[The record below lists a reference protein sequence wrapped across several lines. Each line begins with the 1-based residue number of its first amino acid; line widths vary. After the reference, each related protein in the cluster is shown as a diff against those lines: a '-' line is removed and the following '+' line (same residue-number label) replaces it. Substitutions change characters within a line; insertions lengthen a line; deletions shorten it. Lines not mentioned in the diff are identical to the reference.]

1 MTPSTIEPANILREL
16 NDLWGALAGEHAGE
30 GQLGVLRACAMS
42 LVVLEDASVAQS
54 PVGET
59 LAALMKDHPCRAI
72 VVRIDPGG
80 ARSLEANV
88 TAQCWMPFGRLQ
100 QICCEQI
107 EIDSTTA
114 ALGDLPPV
122 IRGLTVPDLPLVVWC
137 RNFELL
143 WSCDLEPLLAQAD
156 KLVVNSTGCVTPE
169 RFFDW
174 LRSHQTSRTVAADL
188 SWGHLTCWRELIAQ
202 VFENPSRRKVLHA
215 IESATVSHAGEL
227 PPVQAVYLDGW
238 LRGALP
244 PDCRMRFSTSP
255 NAKPGG
261 EVTAVELRAPS
272 LMVSIRRT
280 EGETGELRVGSL
292 IRTTAFRRL
301 NEYELLR
308 EELTI
313 QGNDAAYESVLRTVL
328 AARAE

>member
-1 MTPSTIEPANILREL
+1 MTPSTIEPSRILREL
-16 NDLWGALAGEHAGE
+16 NDLWASLAGEHAGE

-42 LVVLEDASVAQS
+42 LVVLEDASVTQP

-59 LAALMKDHPCRAI
+59 LAALMKDHPSRAI
-72 VVRIDPGG
+72 VVRIHPSG
-80 ARSLEANV
+80 ARSLEAKV
-88 TAQCWMPFGRLQ
+88 TAQCWMPFGRRQ

-107 EIDSTTA
+107 EIDSTAA

-137 RNFELL
+137 RNFDLL
-143 WSCDLEPLLAQAD
+143 WSCDLEPLVAQAD
-156 KLVVNSTGCVTPE
+156 KLVVNSAGCVTSR

-174 LRSHQTSRTVAADL
+174 LRSHQSSRGVAADL
-188 SWGHLTCWRELIAQ
+188 SWTHLTCWRELIAQ
-202 VFENPSRRKVLHA
+202 VFENPSRRQMLPT
-215 IESATVSHAGEL
+215 IESATVGHAGER
-227 PPVQAVYLDGW
+227 PPVQAVYLNGW
-238 LRGALP
+238 LRSALP
-244 PDCRMRFSTSP
+244 PDCRMRFSASP
-255 NAKPGG
+255 NAKPDG
-261 EVTAVELRAPS
+261 EVTAVELKAPS
-272 LMVSIRRT
+272 LLVSIRRT
-280 EGETGELRVGSL
+280 GGEAVELRIGNL

-313 QGNDAAYESVLRTVL
+313 EGNDAAYESVLRTAL